1 MFVLTLLLGLLLSA
15 ANGAKS
21 SEEKLR
27 RRLGNTRDRLQNVR
41 RRTRSL
47 EAEAPIQ
54 PEDAFP
60 GAQFWG

>member
-47 EAEAPIQ
+47 EFDSQIQ

-60 GAQFWG
+60 GAQIWG

>member
-15 ANGAKS
+15 NGAKS
-21 SEEKLR
+21 SEERLR
-27 RRLGNTRDRLQNVR
+27 NRLGKVRDRLQNVR

-47 EAEAPIQ
+47 EADAQIQ

-60 GAQFWG
+60 GAQMWG

>member
-1 MFVLTLLLGLLLSA
+1 MFALTLLLGLLLSA
-15 ANGAKS
+15 ASGAKS

-27 RRLGNTRDRLQNVR
+27 RRLGNVKDRLQNVR

-47 EAEAPIQ
+47 EFDSQIQ

-60 GAQFWG
+60 GAQIWG

>member
-1 MFVLTLLLGLLLSA
+1 MFALTLLLGLLLSA
-15 ANGAKS
+15 SGARS

-27 RRLGNTRDRLQNVR
+27 NRLGKVRDRLQNVR

-47 EAEAPIQ
+47 EFDAQIQ

-60 GAQFWG
+60 GAQMWG

>member
-1 MFVLTLLLGLLLSA
+1 MFVLTLLLGLLLS

-47 EAEAPIQ
+47 EFDSQ

-60 GAQFWG
+60 GAQMWG